1 MSHRAVVHVDLILD
15 AVGRDGRRLLLRG
28 AETVSRL
35 WERAHNCRSMV
46 GGRKAF
52 THHVCSVVRAGT
64 RLSLLTLKLLIE
76 VAEFLSHRIVHGAS
90 SSSKAVFLA
99 IPVRARKVI
108 VLLLE
113 NLVDVQLLHRGARDT
128 EGVRER
134 SSLRLLVDSWLRVDL
149 SNATLVLL
157 KLLVA
162 KAVLSFSET
171 NTCALLR
178 AEVLF
183 DLVAKGIS
191 VWFGRG
197 EARSLTKGKLLL
209 RGRII
214 ANGSFT
220 NDVCHLSTTI

>member
-1 MSHRAVVHVDLILD
+1 MINEVLRVCAEAGAALVVSHRAEVHVDLILD

-28 AETVSRL
+28 TETVSRL

-90 SSSKAVFLA
+90 SCSKAVFLA

-108 VLLLE
+108 ILLLE
-113 NLVDVQLLHRGARDT
+113 NLVDVQLLHRRARDT

-162 KAVLSFSET
+162 KAILSFSKT
-171 NTCALLR
+171 NTCALLG

-183 DLVAKGIS
+183 DLVAKRIS
-191 VWFGRG
+191 VGFG
-197 EARSLTKGKLLL
+197 
-209 RGRII
+209 
-214 ANGSFT
+214 
-220 NDVCHLSTTI
+220 